1 MFNINDDDILKR
13 VSWALSGEE
22 TVLPAADSFCVVAG
36 GSGGFFMMFPLC
48 AQVMLWGPNCAHPQS
63 CHCQIWGSI
72 KYSSV
77 FSSNMEIYLC
87 CMYAGRAVRGP

>member
-1 MFNINDDDILKR
+1 
-13 VSWALSGEE
+13 
-22 TVLPAADSFCVVAG
+22 
-36 GSGGFFMMFPLC
+36 MMFPLC
-48 AQVMLWGPNCAHPQS
+48 VQVMLWGPDCAHPQS

-87 CMYAGRAVRGP
+87 CMYAGPAVRGP